1 MAEERRI
8 FGKQA
13 RVWYALFLM
22 PVSDI
27 GLGKPLF
34 LRVFDSR
41 KSNGFLRVSAESA
54 YKVDRGVHNYG

>member
-41 KSNGFLRVSAESA
+41 KSNGFLRVSAES
-54 YKVDRGVHNYG
+54 